1 MGDTP
6 ATSTVRNALAVT
18 AAVDDLLRPGREG
31 RLLDAD
37 TAVDAVVAI
46 IEESGG
52 LRPHQVR
59 DVIDHL
65 QNRCADG
72 ALSPPSQ
79 GISPPLMQGLTLHY
93 DASALPRFPS
103 DSTRTGG
110 VGEPPGDGEGIQDDA
125 SDQDPWA
132 TEDTDLTDDV
142 DDMPNTGMDP
152 LAEGKPERATAAV
165 DELAARVNQ
174 GAGP

>member
-1 MGDTP
+1 MGDAP

-37 TAVDAVVAI
+37 TAVDAVVTI

-79 GISPPLMQGLTLHY
+79 TVTLPLTYETVRLPTLRDEGTADDQPVTKQDIDRHATPEP
-93 DASALPRFPS
+93 DP
-103 DSTRTGG
+103 D
-110 VGEPPGDGEGIQDDA
+110 VGPLGEGRQ
-125 SDQDPWA
+125 
-132 TEDTDLTDDV
+132 
-142 DDMPNTGMDP
+142 
-152 LAEGKPERATAAV
+152 ERATAAV

-174 GAGP
+174 GTPEPPP